1 MNKNDLE
8 CGQKQPSKVPNAL
21 ETVLG
26 ALSHY
31 EEGFSTKSF
40 LSYLSFFLFWCEMTT
55 ADCFVCLFVRS
66 CVITVT
72 SLGRASISNRSTC

>member
-40 LSYLSFFLFWCEMTT
+40 LSYLSFFSLLVRNDHCRLF
-55 ADCFVCLFVRS
+55 CLFVCTIMRYNSYLARS
-66 CVITVT
+66 GVY
-72 SLGRASISNRSTC
+72 